1 MKTSKRLLGLL
12 LALSLLL
19 SVILLTG
26 CGNDKE
32 TATDDEAV
40 VVSATPDSAQTTD
53 STLPSE
59 TLSKDHP
66 NGTEKQET
74 ATTEVDNNSSPT
86 EKNTGKTNT
95 AATEAKTDRSGS
107 SNSGS
112 ASSTS
117 SGGSSSSRS
126 SGSSIS
132 SQPSGGSAYSRSSG
146 GSSSSKPSGSTAS
159 KTWHEA
165 EYEFIEHPAETKEE
179 WVIDQEAYSYEVPD
193 YEYQGITICNQCG
206 ADITYNLMDHFKANE
221 DTCWSYRNTSKKVQ
235 IGSHTVDVPEKGHWE
250 TIVIKE
256 AWTEKKVI
264 REAGYY

>member
-12 LALSLLL
+12 LALSLLA

-32 TATDDEAV
+32 TATADEAL
-40 VVSATPDSAQTTD
+40 VVSATPDSAQTTG

-59 TLSKDHP
+59 ILSKDRP
-66 NGTEKQET
+66 DSTEKQET
-74 ATTEVDNNSSPT
+74 ATTEVDKKTSPT

-95 AATEAKTDRSGS
+95 AATEANRTGS
-107 SNSGS
+107 S
-112 ASSTS
+112 SSQS
-117 SGGSSSSRS
+117 SGGSTSSRSSDGSTSSRS
-126 SGSSIS
+126 SGSSVS
-132 SQPSGGSAYSRSSG
+132 SRSSG
-146 GSSSSKPSGSTAS
+146 SSASSKPSGSTAS

-179 WVIDQEAYSYEVPD
+179 WVVDQEAYSYEKPI
-193 YEYQGITICNQCG
+193 YERQYKTICNQCG
-206 ADITYNLMDHFKANE
+206 ADITNSIDAHFKANE
-221 DTCWSYRNTSKKVQ
+221 DTCWSYSVKGFSVQ
-235 IGSHTVDVPEKGHWE
+235 IGTETVEVPEKGHWE
-250 TIVIKE
+250 TVVIKE